1 MISELKVKDQG
12 YETEEIFVAA
22 LGWALKE
29 LVIVKM
35 EVLVLKV
42 EKNVWG
48 IKILGQQ
55 MVGLV

>member
-1 MISELKVKDQG
+1 M
-12 YETEEIFVAA
+12 FVAA
-22 LGWALKE
+22 LGWDLKE
-29 LVIVKM
+29 LVIVRK
-35 EVLVLKV
+35 EVMVLKV

>member
-1 MISELKVKDQG
+1 M
-12 YETEEIFVAA
+12 FVAA
-22 LGWALKE
+22 LGWALRE
-29 LVIVKM
+29 LVIVKK
-35 EVLVLKV
+35 EVVVLKV

>member
-1 MISELKVKDQG
+1 M
-12 YETEEIFVAA
+12 FVAA